1 MKKLILLLLFIFLSC
16 GEVSRNFIEP
26 TKEQLETISSGFTE
40 NIVVEDY
47 CAINIKPVYNGI
59 EYSDVYFIA
68 LKLSR
73 KYKTLNTKEDIGIGV
88 WVLGPGD
95 SLYSVNDI
103 AKESSLH
110 PTSAILS
117 MKDDE
122 AIDVK
127 NCLNKK

>member
-1 MKKLILLLLFIFLSC
+1 MKQLILLLLFVFLSC

-47 CAINIKPVYNGI
+47 CAINIKPMDY
-59 EYSDVYFIA
+59 DDFYFIA
-68 LKLSR
+68 LRLSR
-73 KYKTLNTKEDIGIGV
+73 EYKTLNTKEDIGIGV
-88 WVLGPGD
+88 WVLGGSGD

-110 PTSAILS
+110 PPANIVS
-117 MKDDE
+117 MKDDG

-127 NCLNKK
+127 NCLNK

>member
-1 MKKLILLLLFIFLSC
+1 MKKLILLLLLVFLSC

-26 TKEQLETISSGFTE
+26 SKEQLETISSGFTE
-40 NIVVEDY
+40 NIVVEGY
-47 CAINIKPVYNGI
+47 CAINIKPVYDGI
-59 EYSDVYFIA
+59 EYDDVYFIA
-68 LKLSR
+68 LRLSR
-73 KYKTLNTKEDIGIGV
+73 EYKTLNTKEDIGIGV
-88 WVLGPGD
+88 WVLGAGD

-110 PTSAILS
+110 PPSNVIS

-127 NCLNKK
+127 NCLNK